1 MNNTFANGFL
11 IPMPVLDFMKR
22 GKQFDRI
29 LTHSTTDLG
38 IREDALHTVSTRKLW
53 NGKTTLRLNFGP

>member
-38 IREDALHTVSTRKLW
+38 IREEALHNNSYLQ
-53 NGKTTLRLNFGP
+53 